1 MPRGAAAGFCQLLHS
16 PKTQDGQSDKT
27 SLHRPGHLWK
37 LRFLTETGKVS
48 EGIDIDLPVGFK
60 GNESLS
66 LARSRRTTVLCIK
79 WCTGHERK
87 CNPAKDCTP
96 SLFSTTL
103 NSSSHVLL
111 AGSSSKLLPPPSGG
125 QRAQE
130 RDRGQELPTLHTHPL
145 NYVNLRLMREE
156 ADNCF

>member
-103 NSSSHVLL
+103 SSSSHVLL
-111 AGSSSKLLPPPSGG
+111 AGSSSKLLPPLRWPESARARQRSG
-125 QRAQE
+125 AA
-130 RDRGQELPTLHTHPL
+130 DFTHAPL
-145 NYVNLRLMREE
+145 KLRKSQ
-156 ADNCF
+156 ADAWGGG